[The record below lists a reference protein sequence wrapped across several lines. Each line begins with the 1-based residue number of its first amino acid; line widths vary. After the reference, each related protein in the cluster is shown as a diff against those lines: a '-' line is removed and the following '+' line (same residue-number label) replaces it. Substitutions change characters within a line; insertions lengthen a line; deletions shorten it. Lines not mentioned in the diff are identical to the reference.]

1 VGSALREK
9 PNSMA
14 GSKDIGSSA
23 TMDDVAVGGYGRHA
37 QPPVIVVARASQI
50 KVCSRL
56 TPGTGLTIILDR
68 GARRAGLERIQQK
81 SPAASSAPGANRSAY
96 LSMDET
102 LVAIKCKTERHQVGP
117 SQSNLGVHSSSAPL
131 HSLARGIWI
140 AACLSSSRLA
150 CAFNEMTTSPISIGA
165 LHDLWQGAVALIK
178 KLVSDSAAR

>member
-1 VGSALREK
+1 MIMWEQLTHVVGSALREK

-81 SPAASSAPGANRSAY
+81 SPAASSAPGANRSATY
-96 LSMDET
+96 LWM
-102 LVAIKCKTERHQVGP
+102 KHWWQ
-117 SQSNLGVHSSSAPL
+117 SSAKRSGIKSVRA
-131 HSLARGIWI
+131 SLTSGSIPRAR
-140 AACLSSSRLA
+140 LSTPWRGES
-150 CAFNEMTTSPISIGA
+150 G
-165 LHDLWQGAVALIK
+165 
-178 KLVSDSAAR
+178 